1 MKRKATAICLLAV
14 ILLLFFGGC
23 AKQTVFMTVDD
34 KSVSKELYTYYLDKV
49 LSSHESYGI
58 EAADRDAA
66 SDSAVMCC
74 KQYVASLKLME
85 KEGITFSAM
94 NKQLVADK
102 VEKLWSLYSAYYE
115 RLGISKPDI
124 TEAISHEYRIKQIID
139 YYYGPDGLEPTDDAD
154 LKEEFVDLYVG
165 FRAISVPLTKTDSL
179 GQEVPLTEKEKEE
192 VMNVFRAYRTQ
203 INEGEK
209 TIDEVNVAYNN
220 SLDIIVTENL
230 EINVVKI
237 GDPMFI
243 EEFYSTMLEISH
255 TRAGLIDCGNTLYLV
270 QREKIA
276 TTDDD
281 EFYLYRSDLIEE
293 LKGDDARQKVDE
305 FAQTLTCEF
314 DKETAKEIYGWLYED
329 KEKTDSPDEVKTL
342 IPKLKEE

>member
-14 ILLLFFGGC
+14 MLLLSLAGC
-23 AKQTVFMTVDD
+23 GSQKMFMTVDG
-34 KSVSKELYTYYLDKV
+34 KGISKELYTYYLDKV
-49 LSSHESYGI
+49 LSSADSYGI
-58 EAADRDAA
+58 EAGDRDAA
-66 SDSAVMCC
+66 TEAAALCC
-74 KQYVASLKLME
+74 KQYVASMRLME
-85 KEGITFSAM
+85 KEGLSLSAM

-102 VEKLWSLYSAYYE
+102 VEKLWSLYGTYYKSI
-115 RLGISKPDI
+115 GVGKPDI

-192 VMNVFRAYRTQ
+192 LMAQFRAYRTQ

-209 TIDEVNVAYNN
+209 TIDEINVAYNN
-220 SLDIIVTENL
+220 SLDIIVTEAL

-237 GDPMFI
+237 GDPMFT
-243 EEFYSTMLEISH
+243 EDFYSTMLEISH

-281 EFYLYRSDLIEE
+281 EFYLYRSELIEE
-293 LKGDDARQKVDE
+293 LKGEDAENKVE
-305 FAQTLTCEF
+305 ELAQTLSCEF
-314 DKETAKEIYGWLYED
+314 DGSAAKGIYGDLYDGD
-329 KEKTDSPDEVKTL
+329 KKQSGDEAAA
-342 IPKLKEE
+342 IMPKLKEE

>member
-1 MKRKATAICLLAV
+1 MKRKATAVCLLAV
-14 ILLLFFGGC
+14 MLLTALSAC
-23 AKQTVFMTVDD
+23 SKQVVFMSVDG
-34 KSVSKELYTYYLDKV
+34 KTISKELYTYYLDKV
-49 LSSHESYGI
+49 ISSPQSYGVDPKDKQSAI
-58 EAADRDAA
+58 E
-66 SDSAVMCC
+66 SAVMSC
-74 KQYVASLKLME
+74 KQYAASLKLME

-102 VEKLWSLYSAYYE
+102 VEKLWSLHSAYYE
-115 RLGISKPDI
+115 KISVGKPEL

-192 VMNVFRAYRTQ
+192 VMNTFRAYRTQ

-237 GDPMFI
+237 GDPMFT
-243 EEFYSTMLEISH
+243 EDFYNTMLEISH

-293 LKGDDARQKVDE
+293 LKGEDAEKKVTELALTLSCEYDE
-305 FAQTLTCEF
+305 
-314 DKETAKEIYGWLYED
+314 ETAEEIYDRLY
-329 KEKTDSPDEVKTL
+329 DESDIDNKAEAI

>member
-14 ILLLFFGGC
+14 MLLLSLSAC
-23 AKQTVFMTVDD
+23 NKQSAFMTVED

-49 LSSHESYGI
+49 LSFPEEYGI
-58 EAADRDAA
+58 EAGDRDAA
-66 SDSAVMCC
+66 TESAALCC
-74 KQYVASLKLME
+74 MQYVASIKLME
-85 KEGITFSAM
+85 NEGITFSAM
-94 NKQLVADK
+94 NKQLTADK
-102 VEKLWSLYSAYYE
+102 VEKLWSLYGRYYE
-115 RLGISKPDI
+115 KIGVGKPDI

-179 GQEVPLTEKEKEE
+179 GQEVPLTETEKEE

-220 SLDIIVTENL
+220 SLDIIVTEAL

-237 GDPMFI
+237 GDPMFT
-243 EEFYSTMLEISH
+243 EDFYSTMLEISH

-293 LKGDDARQKVDE
+293 LKGEDAEKKVTELALTLSCEYDE
-305 FAQTLTCEF
+305 
-314 DKETAKEIYGWLYED
+314 ETAEEIYGRLY
-329 KEKTDSPDEVKTL
+329 DESDIDNKAEAI